1 MPSEEPLL
9 LKDALE
15 LAEPLELDSSEV
27 GGKEDEGD
35 SLGEVDDW
43 LVTGE
48 QAKNNE
54 DKRNNGAI
62 FLMLILSVASELPSY
77 CMGAN
82 CKEKEAIDC

>member
-15 LAEPLELDSSEV
+15 LAEPLELDYSEV

-35 SLGEVDDW
+35 SLGEADDW

-54 DKRNNGAI
+54 NKRNNGAI

-82 CKEKEAIDC
+82 CKEKETIDC